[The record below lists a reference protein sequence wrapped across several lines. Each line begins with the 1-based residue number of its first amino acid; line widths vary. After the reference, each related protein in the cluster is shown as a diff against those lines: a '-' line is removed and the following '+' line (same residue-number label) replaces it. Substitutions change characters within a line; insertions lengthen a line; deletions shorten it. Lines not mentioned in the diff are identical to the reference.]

1 MKLIFTFLISILIS
15 NNSFSN
21 EYFNALEL
29 FNKRKISDSVI
40 LFKQV
45 AEDEKIQKEVM
56 LCTI

>member
-45 AEDEKIQKEVM
+45 ADDEKIQKEAM